1 MTPILKHEHFAD
13 LDILNRLKLTGITRR
28 KGEEHLF
35 KKYFYYIHLG
45 LKKYSITEDEIFDVY
60 SDTILAVIE
69 SITKGSFKGNS
80 SFKTIVYRI
89 FHNRCVDV
97 LRKKTTYR
105 NKVHQ
110 SLELKD
116 KQLNI
121 SNNSESVVEHIIK
134 RTDKE
139 LFKQMLKQLCD
150 KNQRLLLLAA
160 EGFSDQQIAIAM
172 NFKSRDVVK
181 TSRLRCIRTLGQLI
195 K

>member
-1 MTPILKHEHFAD
+1 MTHILEHEHFAEQ
-13 LDILNRLKLTGITRR
+13 DILNRLKLTGITRR

-35 KKYFYYIHLG
+35 KKYFYYIHWG
-45 LKKYSITEDEIFDVY
+45 LKKYSVTEDEIFDVY
-60 SDTILAVIE
+60 SGTIFAVFE

-80 SFKTIVYRI
+80 SLKTIVYRI

-97 LRKKTTYR
+97 FRKKTTYR

-121 SNNSESVVEHIIK
+121 SNNSESVVEQLIK

-139 LFKQMLKQLCD
+139 LFKQMRKQLCD

-160 EGFSDQQIAIAM
+160 EGYSDQQITIAM

-181 TSRLRCIRTLGQLI
+181 TSRLRCIRTLRPLI